1 MLGTVRK
8 CSFLHHKL
16 RQGVGEAPV
25 NGAFVLLKPLRNK
38 DEILQKRHAGV
49 SLGRRRRAGVW
60 GMAASEVQ
68 AGLVI
73 WFSLGLLAGWLWEET
88 KAPLKSLP
96 EMGRDFHFHSIG
108 VSRRPLFGLGLYPES
123 FS

>member
-25 NGAFVLLKPLRNK
+25 NGAFVLKALRRK
-38 DEILQKRHAGV
+38 DEILQKRQAGA
-49 SLGRRRRAGVW
+49 SLGRNHWLG
-60 GMAASEVQ
+60 GKVQ

-73 WFSLGLLAGWLWEET
+73 LFSLGLLAGWLWEET

-96 EMGRDFHFHSIG
+96 EMGSVHFHSIG
-108 VSRRPLFGLGLYPES
+108 VSRRPLVELGLSLEPS
-123 FS
+123 P